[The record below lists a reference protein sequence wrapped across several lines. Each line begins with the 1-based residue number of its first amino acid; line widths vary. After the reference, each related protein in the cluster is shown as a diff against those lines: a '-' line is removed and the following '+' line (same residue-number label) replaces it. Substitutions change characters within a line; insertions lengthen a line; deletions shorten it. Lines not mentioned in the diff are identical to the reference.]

1 MKTPFTITTKLGAV
15 APADTTP
22 ESPFSLPRRL
32 PGWHS
37 DSTVRKTDIAIHER
51 APLYP
56 EEALAQ
62 SPQGAFL
69 PPPVPE
75 FDGVPFA
82 EPSEETH
89 PGEWLKYLRQW
100 IVGNPIVETDSKE
113 FYLLLLELAQLAR
126 NYNADLYRLR
136 RLHYYHLAATR
147 GVTGPLPPRNP
158 HGEIDDPEPKDPV
171 KFAEQVRAAEANW
184 KRSTSEIDAYINGE
198 HRGLKI
204 ATADMVEVNHYIVSM
219 RIILAPQPR
228 ASHALTLDPTDP
240 TDPTGHAGTSSSQV
254 SVSSNKSSSSSSAP

>member
-15 APADTTP
+15 APPDATSN
-22 ESPFSLPRRL
+22 SPFTLPRRL

-37 DSTVRKTDIAIHER
+37 DSTVKKTDISIHER
-51 APLYP
+51 AILYP
-56 EEALAQ
+56 EEALEH
-62 SPQGAFL
+62 SPKGAFL
-69 PPPVPE
+69 PPPIPE

-82 EPSEETH
+82 EPSAETH
-89 PGEWLKYLRQW
+89 PEEWLKYIRRW

-136 RLHYYHLAATR
+136 RLHYYHLAAT
-147 GVTGPLPPRNP
+147 GAAEGPLPPRNP
-158 HGEIDDPEPKDPV
+158 HGEVDDPEPRNPV
-171 KFAEQVRAAEANW
+171 KFAEQVRDAETHWKHSTAA
-184 KRSTSEIDAYINGE
+184 IDAYINGE

-204 ATADMVEVNHYIVSM
+204 ATADMVEVNSYIVSM
-219 RIILAPQPR
+219 RIILAPKVI
-228 ASHALTLDPTDP
+228 ASGALTLDP

-254 SVSSNKSSSSSSAP
+254 SVSSNKSSSSSPVP